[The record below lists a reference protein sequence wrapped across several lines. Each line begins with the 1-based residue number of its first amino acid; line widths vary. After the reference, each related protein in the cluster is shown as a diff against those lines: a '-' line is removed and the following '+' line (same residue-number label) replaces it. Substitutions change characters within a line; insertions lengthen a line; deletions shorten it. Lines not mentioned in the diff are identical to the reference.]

1 MISLIKKIYAS
12 APNAVDIGAKVTRD
26 NFFGYTCIGHLV
38 SNLVAAG
45 LIVSGVITF
54 LYLVWGGID
63 YLLAGGDKGRIDSAQ
78 KRISSAIIGLAI
90 VASSWAVYQ
99 IILVFFGVDVDK
111 ICSTNPVG

>member
-1 MISLIKKIYAS
+1 MINLVRTSLA
-12 APNAVDIGAKVTRD
+12 ADTVVDIESVATKG

-38 SNLVAAG
+38 SNIAAAG
-45 LIVSGVITF
+45 FIVAGVITF

-63 YLLAGGDKGRIDSAQ
+63 YLSAGGDKGKIESGQ
-78 KRISSAIIGLAI
+78 KKISSAIIGLAI

-111 ICSTNPVG
+111 ICSANPVG